1 MKDSCIKEFG
11 GNLKTNERERTTCN
25 LNKER
30 RKHK

>member
-1 MKDSCIKEFG
+1 MKKKFG